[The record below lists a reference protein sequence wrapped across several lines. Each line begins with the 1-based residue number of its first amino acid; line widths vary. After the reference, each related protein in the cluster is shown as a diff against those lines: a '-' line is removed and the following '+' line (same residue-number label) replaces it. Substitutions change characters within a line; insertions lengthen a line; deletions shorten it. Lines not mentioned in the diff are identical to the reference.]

1 MKKINL
7 YLVAFFAILGKS
19 LAFTMG
25 WPEVAM
31 LSMILLK
38 LSFDSFLATQATQ
51 DNTEPLKLELKRLS
65 EKTNQF
71 ENSLKLIKFNS
82 K

>member
-7 YLVAFFAILGKS
+7 YIVAFFAILSKS

-38 LSFDSFLATQATQ
+38 LSFDAFLATQATQ
-51 DNTEPLKLELKRLS
+51 ENTEPLKLELKRLS